1 MGESIAVTQAPS
13 RSWRAS
19 PGDRL
24 AYLLHRV
31 EGAGGEAVQFIGV
44 DEGEPLV
51 FDGVQH
57 GPLPPVIQ
65 HGRILAASQDEPGIG
80 LDHLLQ
86 PDLGIGCGRLRHD
99 VVGPAEAD
107 GLARPGR
114 IVGAGERRVPE
125 LVEDGDGLGL
135 AIARRQGV

>member
-1 MGESIAVTQAPS
+1 MLPS
-13 RSWRAS
+13 AAALDRAS
-19 PGDRL
+19 ADRL

-31 EGAGGEAVQFIGV
+31 ESAGGEAVQLVGV
-44 DEGEPLV
+44 DEGEAAVL
-51 FDGVQH
+51 DCIQH
-57 GPLPPVIQ
+57 GPLLPVVQ
-65 HGRILAASQDEPGIG
+65 HLGIPAAGQDEPGVG

-99 VVGPAEAD
+99 VASPAEAD

-114 IVGAGERRVPE
+114 IIDAGERRVPE